1 MTKDGDTNQKGDTR
15 GKVFSVGHPKKR
27 GCIYRTVQKRKK
39 NLENIQPKEKT
50 ADIKKSKKLCSGPE
64 QSGNGRQAGAV
75 SRKTAG
81 TQAGTKKTLSGIRKV
96 WDARKRGCADWYGQA
111 KTDY

>member
-1 MTKDGDTNQKGDTR
+1 MTKDGDTNQKGDTG

-27 GCIYRTVQKRKK
+27 GCIYRAVQKGTAD
-39 NLENIQPKEKT
+39 LEKIQPQEKT